1 MFSLPNTSGQLFQ
14 DVQKLRR
21 KYENARLEQLKKVR
35 DVVQKVASDEKEYMS
50 AVFSAPKKTD
60 DTTYSDEP

>member
-1 MFSLPNTSGQLFQ
+1 MFSLPSSGQLFQ

-35 DVVQKVASDEKEYMS
+35 DVVQKVASEERLYVNT
-50 AVFSAPKKTD
+50 VFSKPKTD
-60 DTTYSDEP
+60 DVPVDE